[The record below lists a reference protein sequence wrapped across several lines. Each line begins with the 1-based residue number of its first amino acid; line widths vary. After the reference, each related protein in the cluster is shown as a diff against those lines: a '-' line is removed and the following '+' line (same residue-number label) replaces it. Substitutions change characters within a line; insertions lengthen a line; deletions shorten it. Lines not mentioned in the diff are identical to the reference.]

1 MTDYLV
7 ELVDAWGYLGIAI
20 AMFLENVFP
29 PIPSEVI
36 MGLTGMAVA
45 DGKLTFAG
53 AVVAGTLGAVLG
65 NWIWYWIGRAVGYA
79 RFKPLVDRYGR
90 WLTLD
95 WPEVEKIVRFF
106 KRFDTAIVF
115 WARFLP
121 QVRTM
126 ISLPAGMLV
135 MSQLR
140 FVVWTGLGTGI
151 WNTILLGTGYVLRNN
166 FSQFNEYYGWVAIA
180 IIPGV
185 ALLYTYRVVTWRP
198 AGSDTTQ
205 PEQDHA

>member
-1 MTDYLV
+1 MTERLID
-7 ELVDAWGYLGIAI
+7 LVDAWGYLGVAI

-45 DGKLTFAG
+45 DGKLSFAG
-53 AVVAGTLGAVLG
+53 AVGAGTLGAVLG
-65 NWIWYWIGRAVGYA
+65 NWVWYWIGRVVGYE
-79 RFKPLVDRYGR
+79 RFKPLIDRYGR

-95 WPEVEKIVRFF
+95 WPEVEKIVGIF
-106 KRFDTAIVF
+106 KRFDGAIVF

-140 FVVWTGLGTGI
+140 FVFWT
-151 WNTILLGTGYVLRNN
+151 LLGTGVWNSVLIGAGYILRNE
-166 FSQFNEYYGWVAIA
+166 FGQFDEYYGWVAVVMMA
-180 IIPGV
+180 GV
-185 ALLYTYRVVTWRP
+185 ALLYVYRVITWRP
-198 AGSDTTQ
+198 AASGGEQ
-205 PEQDHA
+205 P

>member
-1 MTDYLV
+1 MTERLIDLV
-7 ELVDAWGYLGIAI
+7 EAWGYLGVGI

-53 AVVAGTLGAVLG
+53 AVAAGTVGAVLG
-65 NWIWYWIGRAVGYA
+65 NWVWYWIGRVVGYA
-79 RFKPLVDRYGR
+79 RFKPLIDRYGR

-95 WPEVEKIVRFF
+95 WAEVEKIVGIF
-106 KRFDTAIVF
+106 KRFDNAIVF

-126 ISLPAGMLV
+126 ISLPAGMLL
-135 MSQLR
+135 MSQVR
-140 FVVWTGLGTGI
+140 FLGWT
-151 WNTILLGTGYVLRNN
+151 LLGTGVWNAVLIGAGYILRNE
-166 FSQFNEYYGWVAIA
+166 FSQFDEYYGWVAIVMMA
-180 IIPGV
+180 AV
-185 ALLYTYRVVTWRP
+185 VVLYLYRVITWRP
-198 AGSDTTQ
+198 AAATKAEDQT
-205 PEQDHA
+205 

>member
-1 MTDYLV
+1 MTDTLID
-7 ELVDAWGYLGIAI
+7 LVDAWGYWGIAL

-45 DGKLTFAG
+45 DGRLTFAG
-53 AVVAGTLGAVLG
+53 AVASGTLGAVLG
-65 NWIWYWIGRAVGYA
+65 NWVWYWIGRAVGYG
-79 RFKPLVDRYGR
+79 RFKPLIDRYGR

-95 WPEVEKIVRFF
+95 WPEVEKIVQIFQRYD
-106 KRFDTAIVF
+106 RAIVF
-115 WARFLP
+115 WARCLP

-140 FVVWTGLGTGI
+140 FVFWT
-151 WNTILLGTGYVLRNN
+151 LLGTGVWNSVLIGAGYILRNQ
-166 FSQFNEYYGWVAIA
+166 FAQFNDYYGWVAVVMI
-180 IIPGV
+180 GGVV
-185 ALLYTYRVVTWRP
+185 ALYLYRVITWRP
-198 AGSDTTQ
+198 AAVGGAQ
-205 PEQDHA
+205 ERP

>member
-1 MTDYLV
+1 MTDRLI
-7 ELVDAWGYLGIAI
+7 ELVDAWGYLGVAI

-45 DGKLTFAG
+45 DGRLTFAG
-53 AVVAGTLGAVLG
+53 AVASGTAGAVLG
-65 NWIWYWIGRAVGYA
+65 NWVWYWIGRVVGYE
-79 RFKPLVDRYGR
+79 RFRPLIDRWGR

-95 WPEVEKIVRFF
+95 WAEVEKIVDLF
-106 KRFDTAIVF
+106 KRFDSAIVF

-126 ISLPAGMLV
+126 ISLPAGMLI

-140 FVVWTGLGTGI
+140 FVVWT
-151 WNTILLGTGYVLRNN
+151 LLGTGVWNSVLIGAGYILRNE
-166 FSQFNEYYGWVAIA
+166 FSQFDEYYGWVAVVMIA
-180 IIPGV
+180 GV
-185 ALLYTYRVVTWRP
+185 VGLYLYRVVTWKP
-198 AGSDTTQ
+198 AAK
-205 PEQDHA
+205 QD

>member
-1 MTDYLV
+1 MTDRLI
-7 ELVDAWGYLGIAI
+7 ELVDAWGYLGVAI

-53 AVVAGTLGAVLG
+53 AVGAGTAGAVMG
-65 NWIWYWIGRAVGYA
+65 NWVWYWIGRVVGYA
-79 RFKPLVDRYGR
+79 RFKPLIDRFGR

-95 WPEVEKIVRFF
+95 WAEVEKIIGIF
-106 KRFDTAIVF
+106 KRYDNAIVF

-126 ISLPAGMLV
+126 ISLPAGMLI

-140 FVVWTGLGTGI
+140 FLMWT
-151 WNTILLGTGYVLRNN
+151 LLGTGVWNSVLIGAGYILRNE
-166 FSQFNEYYGWVAIA
+166 FSQFDEYYGWVAIVMMA
-180 IIPGV
+180 AV
-185 ALLYTYRVVTWRP
+185 VLLYIYRVVTWRP
-198 AGSDTTQ
+198 A
-205 PEQDHA
+205 QDRS

>member
-1 MTDYLV
+1 MTERLIELV
-7 ELVDAWGYLGIAI
+7 EAWGYLGVAI

-45 DGKLTFAG
+45 DGKLDFGG
-53 AVVAGTLGAVLG
+53 AVAAGTVGAVLG
-65 NWIWYWIGRAVGYA
+65 NWVWYWIGRIVGYE
-79 RFKPLVDRYGR
+79 RFRPLIDRFGR

-95 WPEVEKIVRFF
+95 WAEVEKIVGIF
-106 KRFDTAIVF
+106 KRFDSAIVF

-126 ISLPAGMLV
+126 ISLPAGMLL

-140 FVVWTGLGTGI
+140 FVGWTLLGTGI
-151 WNTILLGTGYVLRNN
+151 WNAVLIGTGYILRNE
-166 FSQFNEYYGWVAIA
+166 FSQFDEYYGWVAVVMMVA
-180 IIPGV
+180 VV
-185 ALLYTYRVVTWRP
+185 ALYLYRVVTWKP
-198 AGSDTTQ
+198 SS
-205 PEQDHA
+205 PE

>member
-1 MTDYLV
+1 MTDFLIGLV
-7 ELVDAWGYLGIAI
+7 ETWGYLGVAL

-45 DGKLTFAG
+45 DGKLDFGG
-53 AVVAGTLGAVLG
+53 AVTAGTAGAVLG
-65 NWIWYWIGRAVGYA
+65 NWVWYWIGRIVGYE
-79 RFKPLVDRYGR
+79 RFRPLIDRFGR

-95 WPEVEKIVRFF
+95 WAEVEKIVGIF
-106 KRFDTAIVF
+106 KRFDSAIVF

-126 ISLPAGMLV
+126 ISLPAGMLM

-140 FVVWTGLGTGI
+140 FVGWT
-151 WNTILLGTGYVLRNN
+151 LLGTGVWNGVLIGAGYILRNE
-166 FSQFNEYYGWVAIA
+166 FSQFDEHYGWVAVVMI
-180 IIPGV
+180 V
-185 ALLYTYRVVTWRP
+185 AVVVLYLYRVVTWKP
-198 AGSDTTQ
+198 SSA
-205 PEQDHA
+205 E

>member
-1 MTDYLV
+1 MTDYLIGLV
-7 ELVDAWGYLGIAI
+7 EAWGYLGVAI

-45 DGKLTFAG
+45 DGKLSFGG
-53 AVVAGTLGAVLG
+53 AVAAGTLGAVLG
-65 NWIWYWIGRAVGYA
+65 NGIWYWIGRAVGYD
-79 RFKPLVDRYGR
+79 RFKPLVDRFGR

-95 WPEVEKIVRFF
+95 WPEVEKIVGIF
-106 KRFDTAIVF
+106 KRFDSAIVF

-140 FVVWTGLGTGI
+140 FLMWT
-151 WNTILLGTGYVLRNN
+151 LLGTGVWNSVLIGAGYILRNE
-166 FSQFNEYYGWVAIA
+166 FSQFDEYYGWVAVVMIA
-180 IIPGV
+180 GVV
-185 ALLYTYRVVTWRP
+185 ALYLYRVVTWRP
-198 AGSDTTQ
+198 AAVGPAGEDR
-205 PEQDHA
+205 A

>member
-1 MTDYLV
+1 MTDYLIDLV
-7 ELVDAWGYLGIAI
+7 EAWGYLGVAV

-45 DGKLTFAG
+45 DGKLDFAG
-53 AVVAGTLGAVLG
+53 AVAAGTLGAALG
-65 NWIWYWIGRAVGYA
+65 NWIWYWIGRVVGYE
-79 RFKPLVDRYGR
+79 RFRPLIDRFGR

-95 WPEVEKIVRFF
+95 WAEVEKIVGIF
-106 KRFDTAIVF
+106 KRFDNAIVF

-140 FVVWTGLGTGI
+140 FLLWT
-151 WNTILLGTGYVLRNN
+151 LLGTGVWNSVLIGSGYILRNE
-166 FSQFNEYYGWVAIA
+166 FSQFDDYYGWVAVVMIA
-180 IIPGV
+180 GV
-185 ALLYTYRVVTWRP
+185 VGLYLYRVVTWKP
-198 AGSDTTQ
+198 AATGGEQ
-205 PEQDHA
+205 P

>member
-1 MTDYLV
+1 MTERLIELV
-7 ELVDAWGYLGIAI
+7 EAWGYLGVAI

-45 DGKLTFAG
+45 DGKLDFAG
-53 AVVAGTLGAVLG
+53 AVAAGTAGAVLG
-65 NWIWYWIGRAVGYA
+65 NWVWYWIGRVVGYE
-79 RFKPLVDRYGR
+79 RFRPLIDRFGR

-95 WPEVEKIVRFF
+95 WAEVEKIVGIF
-106 KRFDTAIVF
+106 KRFDSAIVF

-140 FVVWTGLGTGI
+140 FLAWT
-151 WNTILLGTGYVLRNN
+151 LLGTGVWNSVLIGAGYILRNE
-166 FSQFNEYYGWVAIA
+166 FGQFDDYYGWVAIVMMA
-180 IIPGV
+180 AV
-185 ALLYTYRVVTWRP
+185 VVLYLYRVITWRP
-198 AGSDTTQ
+198 ADVAAKG
-205 PEQDHA
+205 E

>member
-1 MTDYLV
+1 MTEYLIDLV
-7 ELVDAWGYLGIAI
+7 EAWGYLGVAV

-45 DGKLTFAG
+45 DGRLGFAG
-53 AVVAGTLGAVLG
+53 AVGAGTLGAVLG
-65 NWIWYWIGRAVGYA
+65 NWVWYWIGRVVGYE
-79 RFKPLVDRYGR
+79 RFKPLIDRWGR

-95 WPEVEKIVRFF
+95 WAEVEKIVGVF
-106 KRFDTAIVF
+106 KRFDSAIIF

-126 ISLPAGMLV
+126 ISLPAGMAI

-140 FVVWTGLGTGI
+140 FLVWT
-151 WNTILLGTGYVLRNN
+151 LLGTGVWNAVLIGAGYILRNE
-166 FSQFNEYYGWVAIA
+166 FSQFDDYYGWVAVVMIA
-180 IIPGV
+180 GVV
-185 ALLYTYRVVTWRP
+185 ALYLYRVVTWKP
-198 AGSDTTQ
+198 AAMSD
-205 PEQDHA
+205 EQS

>member
-1 MTDYLV
+1 MTDYLIN
-7 ELVDAWGYLGIAI
+7 LVDAWGYLGIAI

-53 AVVAGTLGAVLG
+53 AVAAGTVGAVLG
-65 NWIWYWIGRAVGYA
+65 NWVWYWIGRAVGYA
-79 RFKPLVDRYGR
+79 RFKPLIDRYGR

-95 WPEVEKIVRFF
+95 WPEVERIVDIF
-106 KRFDTAIVF
+106 KRFDRAIVF

-126 ISLPAGMLV
+126 ISLPAGMLL

-140 FVVWTGLGTGI
+140 FLVWTLLGTGI
-151 WNTILLGTGYVLRNN
+151 WNSVLIGAGYILRNE
-166 FSQFNEYYGWVAIA
+166 FGQFNDYYGWVAVVMI
-180 IIPGV
+180 GGVV
-185 ALLYTYRVVTWRP
+185 ALYLYRVITWRP
-198 AGSDTTQ
+198 AQVSPSEDQ
-205 PEQDHA
+205 P

>member
-1 MTDYLV
+1 MTDYLID
-7 ELVDAWGYLGIAI
+7 LVDAWGYLGIAI

-45 DGKLTFAG
+45 DDKLTFAG
-53 AVVAGTLGAVLG
+53 AVAAGTAGAVLG
-65 NWIWYWIGRAVGYA
+65 NWVWYWIGRVVGYA
-79 RFKPLVDRYGR
+79 RFKPLIDRYGR

-95 WPEVEKIVRFF
+95 WPEVEKIIGIFQ
-106 KRFDTAIVF
+106 RFDRAIVF

-140 FVVWTGLGTGI
+140 FLFWT
-151 WNTILLGTGYVLRNN
+151 LLGTGVWNSVLIGAGYILRNE
-166 FSQFNEYYGWVAIA
+166 FGQFNDYYGWVAVVMI
-180 IIPGV
+180 GGVV
-185 ALLYTYRVVTWRP
+185 ALYLYRVITWRP
-198 AGSDTTQ
+198 ALIPPAEDQ
-205 PEQDHA
+205 P

>member
-1 MTDYLV
+1 MTERLID
-7 ELVDAWGYLGIAI
+7 LVDAWGYLGIAI

-53 AVVAGTLGAVLG
+53 AVAAGTAGAVLG
-65 NWIWYWIGRAVGYA
+65 NWVWYWIGRVVGYA
-79 RFKPLVDRYGR
+79 RFKPLIDRYGR

-95 WPEVEKIVRFF
+95 WPEVEKIVGIFQ
-106 KRFDTAIVF
+106 RFDSAIVF

-140 FVVWTGLGTGI
+140 FLVWTLLGTGV
-151 WNTILLGTGYVLRNN
+151 WNSVLIGTGYVLRNN
-166 FSQFNEYYGWVAIA
+166 FSQFDEYYGWVAIVM
-180 IIPGV
+180 IVGV
-185 ALLYTYRVVTWRP
+185 VAVYLYRVITWRP
-198 AGSDTTQ
+198 AQSTAGKDQ
-205 PEQDHA
+205 A

>member
-1 MTDYLV
+1 MTERLIDLV
-7 ELVDAWGYLGIAI
+7 ETWGYLGIAI

-45 DGKLTFAG
+45 DGKLTLVG
-53 AVVAGTLGAVLG
+53 AVAAGTVGAVLG
-65 NWIWYWIGRAVGYA
+65 NWVWYWIGRAVGYA
-79 RFKPLVDRYGR
+79 RFKPLIDRYGR

-95 WPEVEKIVRFF
+95 WAEVEKIIDIF
-106 KRFDTAIVF
+106 KRFDNAIVF

-140 FVVWTGLGTGI
+140 FLAWT
-151 WNTILLGTGYVLRNN
+151 LLGTGVWNTVLIGAGYILRNE
-166 FSQFNEYYGWVAIA
+166 FSQFDQYYGWVAVVMMAAVIA
-180 IIPGV
+180 IY
-185 ALLYTYRVVTWRP
+185 LYRVITWRP
-198 AGSDTTQ
+198 AEAEKVEDQ
-205 PEQDHA
+205 A

>member
-1 MTDYLV
+1 MTEYLIDLV
-7 ELVDAWGYLGIAI
+7 ETWGYWGVAI

-45 DGKLTFAG
+45 DGKLDFAG
-53 AVVAGTLGAVLG
+53 AVAAGTVGAVLG
-65 NWIWYWIGRAVGYA
+65 NWVWYWIGRMVGYD
-79 RFKPLVDRYGR
+79 RFRPLVDRFGR

-95 WPEVEKIVRFF
+95 WAEVQKIVGIF
-106 KRFDTAIVF
+106 KRFDSAIVF

-126 ISLPAGMLV
+126 ISLPAGMLI

-140 FVVWTGLGTGI
+140 FLVWTMLGAGI
-151 WNTILLGTGYVLRNN
+151 WNSVLIGAGYILRNE
-166 FSQFNEYYGWVAIA
+166 FSQFDEYYGWVAVVMMTA
-180 IIPGV
+180 VV
-185 ALLYTYRVVTWRP
+185 ALYIYRVVTWRP
-198 AGSDTTQ
+198 AASADKQ
-205 PEQDHA
+205 P

>member
-1 MTDYLV
+1 MTERLIELV
-7 ELVDAWGYLGIAI
+7 EAWGYLGVAI

-45 DGKLTFAG
+45 DGKLDFGG
-53 AVVAGTLGAVLG
+53 AVAAGTAGAVLG
-65 NWIWYWIGRAVGYA
+65 NWVWYWIGRVVGYE
-79 RFKPLVDRYGR
+79 RFRPLIDRFGR

-95 WPEVEKIVRFF
+95 WAEVEKIVGIF
-106 KRFDTAIVF
+106 KRFDSAIVF

-126 ISLPAGMLV
+126 ISLPAGMLL

-140 FVVWTGLGTGI
+140 FVGWTLLGTGI
-151 WNTILLGTGYVLRNN
+151 WNAVLIGAGYILRNE
-166 FSQFNEYYGWVAIA
+166 FGQFDEYYGWLAVVMMVA
-180 IIPGV
+180 V
-185 ALLYTYRVVTWRP
+185 VVLYLYRVVTWKP
-198 AGSDTTQ
+198 SSA
-205 PEQDHA
+205 E

>member
-1 MTDYLV
+1 MTDRLIA
-7 ELVDAWGYLGIAI
+7 LVDAWGYLGVAI

-45 DGKLTFAG
+45 DGKLTFAD
-53 AVVAGTLGAVLG
+53 AVVSGTVGAVLG
-65 NWIWYWIGRAVGYA
+65 NWIWYWIGRVVGYA
-79 RFKPLVDRYGR
+79 RFKPLIDRFGR

-95 WPEVEKIVRFF
+95 WAEVEKIVTFF

-126 ISLPAGMLV
+126 ISLPAGMAI

-140 FVVWTGLGTGI
+140 FLIWTLLGAGI
-151 WNTILLGTGYVLRNN
+151 WNSVLIGTGYVLRNN
-166 FSQFNEYYGWVAIA
+166 FDQFNDYYGWVAIVMIA
-180 IIPGV
+180 AVV
-185 ALLYTYRVVTWRP
+185 ALYLYRVVTWRP
-198 AGSDTTQ
+198 AATGE
-205 PEQDHA
+205 EQL